1 VNAGCGGDHGDTSIK
16 KQGTR
21 AVALAWIAWHGG
33 RDGLTG
39 RQVGGMFM
47 RMAVAALE
55 TARLL
60 SESRPRASSRS

>member
-33 RDGLTG
+33 TDGLTG
-39 RQVGGMFM
+39 RQVGGVFM
-47 RMAVAALE
+47 RIAVAALE
-55 TARLL
+55 TA
-60 SESRPRASSRS
+60 